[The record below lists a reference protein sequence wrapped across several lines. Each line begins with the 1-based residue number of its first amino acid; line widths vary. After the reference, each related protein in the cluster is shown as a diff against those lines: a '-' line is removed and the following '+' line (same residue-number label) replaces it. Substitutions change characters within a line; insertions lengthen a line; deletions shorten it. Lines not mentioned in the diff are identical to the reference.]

1 MQKNGQKSKKLLNR
15 PKKRK
20 RYLPKGA
27 VKKREAVL
35 AAVSVGLLIFAWI
48 VLGRGY
54 EYTGLGNPEDYPL
67 SELDM
72 DCIYRNDDGFRVYDD
87 GNIKGIPG
95 IDVSEYQ
102 NSIDWEKVKAAGAE
116 FAVIRLGYSSASD
129 GSLHLDSRYEENIRG
144 ALDAGLKVGVYF
156 FSQAITTDEAV
167 REAEFVAKNLR
178 GYDITGPVA
187 FDMEPV
193 GEGDRIENLTAED
206 KTEIADAFCRAIES
220 YEYTSMIYG
229 NPSWISNH
237 LNLSYLADHSI
248 WLAHYTWATDY
259 PYKFAMW
266 QYSSEGKVDGIEGN
280 VDLNIYFGK

>member
-1 MQKNGQKSKKLLNR
+1 MQKHQFKPENISKK

-20 RYLPKGA
+20 RYRLKA
-27 VKKREAVL
+27 VAKKRNLIL
-35 AAVSVGLLIFAWI
+35 AGISVFLILIAWLI
-48 VLGRGY
+48 LGRGY
-54 EYTGLGNPEDYPL
+54 EYTGLEDPEDYPL

-72 DCIYRNDDGFRVYDD
+72 NCVYRNDDGFRVYDD
-87 GNIKGIPG
+87 GKVKGIPG
-95 IDVSEYQ
+95 IDVSAYQ
-102 NSIDWEKVKAAGAE
+102 KSIDWRRVKNAGAE
-116 FAVIRLGYSSASD
+116 FAIIRLGYSSASD
-129 GSLHLDSRYEENIRG
+129 GSLHLDSRYEENIKG
-144 ALDAGLKVGVYF
+144 ALDAGIKVGVYF

-167 REAEFVAKNLR
+167 KEAEFVAKNLR

-193 GEGDRIENLTAED
+193 GEGDRIEVLTAED

-220 YEYTSMIYG
+220 FGYSSMIYG

-237 LNLSYLADHSI
+237 LNLSYLSDHSI

-259 PYKFAMW
+259 PYKFVMW

-280 VDLNIYFGK
+280 VDLNMYFVK